1 MPDSETPES
10 VVARIEAIPEE
21 DRTKAQRSALN
32 RALHAIKTS
41 AKEGERVGSV
51 LSTAPFSPTRTRGA
65 EAESSEGQTVTLGL
79 PPDEACPD
87 PLDPQASRA
96 LYAAFYRRLWALAH
110 SAKATNMD
118 VISGFSAAKG
128 AAGVGKEAPPPEARV
143 LDMASILGNGVASD
157 GEEGA

>member
-1 MPDSETPES
+1 
-10 VVARIEAIPEE
+10 
-21 DRTKAQRSALN
+21 
-32 RALHAIKTS
+32 
-41 AKEGERVGSV
+41 
-51 LSTAPFSPTRTRGA
+51 
-65 EAESSEGQTVTLGL
+65 VTLGL